1 MMAHM
6 GTLPKKMQLLAGDY
20 RVHLV
25 QMRLIADE
33 DLRKMDSDLKYVL
46 GIMKCTGS
54 RKRYEDYIYRNKEFF
69 SKIPKSALD
78 VIETFTSIKDI
89 TGSLTYI
96 LNPDT
101 GEEETNMCKAL
112 RDIKKH
118 AEKKGRKQGLQQGI
132 KQGTLATLASLV
144 VDGLLQIEEAA
155 KRADLSVSAFR
166 IEMKKAG
173 LL

>member
-1 MMAHM
+1 
-6 GTLPKKMQLLAGDY
+6 
-20 RVHLV
+20 
-25 QMRLIADE
+25 
-33 DLRKMDSDLKYVL
+33 
-46 GIMKCTGS
+46 
-54 RKRYEDYIYRNKEFF
+54 
-69 SKIPKSALD
+69 
-78 VIETFTSIKDI
+78 
-89 TGSLTYI
+89 
-96 LNPDT
+96 
-101 GEEETNMCKAL
+101 MCKAL

-118 AEKKGRKQGLQQGI
+118 AERKGRKQGLQQGI